1 MFRHVLTVRW
11 LVLAACVVAVGG
23 CSSNHKTLLY
33 EAPDGTMME
42 PMNFKGIAMT
52 IEDLKVGT
60 GDEAKRKSTVTVH
73 YHGTL
78 AADGK
83 VFDSTRGSEPAE
95 FPLNRLIPGWQVGVP
110 GMKVGGIRRLMIPPQ
125 MAYGADGA
133 GDVIPPN
140 ATLVFTIE
148 LVGVKD
154 PPAEPKSDDSE
165 K

>member
-1 MFRHVLTVRW
+1 MSRKMTVIGW
-11 LVLAACVVAVGG
+11 SLVVACVVAVGG

-33 EAPDGTMME
+33 EAPDGTKME

-60 GDEAKRKSTVTVH
+60 GDEAKRKSIVTVH

-78 AADGK
+78 AEDGK
-83 VFDSTRGSEPAE
+83 VFDSTRGGEPAE

-125 MAYGADGA
+125 MAYGADGE

-148 LVGVKD
+148 LVGVKE
-154 PPAEPKSDDSE
+154 PPAEPKSDDSG